1 MEPTDNK
8 KRTTVIFK
16 GVSKNIA
23 ELIIDN
29 EVSLTTVISTLL
41 HDALMNGRLVDLAKQ
56 DLGIEEYISFVH
68 KAEELKNKLKQ

>member
-1 MEPTDNK
+1 MDTTDKK

-41 HDALMNGRLVDLAKQ
+41 HEALMNGRLVNLAKQ
-56 DLGIEEYISFVH
+56 DLGIDEYISFVH
-68 KAEELKNKLKQ
+68 KAEELKNKLK

>member
-41 HDALMNGRLVDLAKQ
+41 YEALMNGRLVDLAKQ
-56 DLGIEEYISFVH
+56 DLGIDKYVSFFH
-68 KAEELKNKLKQ
+68 KAEELKNKLKR